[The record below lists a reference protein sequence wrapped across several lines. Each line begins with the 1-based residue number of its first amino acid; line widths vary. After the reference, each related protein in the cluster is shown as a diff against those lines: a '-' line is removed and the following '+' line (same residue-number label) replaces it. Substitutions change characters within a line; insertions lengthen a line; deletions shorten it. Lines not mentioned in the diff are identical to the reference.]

1 MYRMLWSALLLAA
14 AACDRQSPVASDQS
28 IAEDSLLAA
37 EVMSAKGDSNF
48 FGPVDDRVYTEDLAE
63 QKAAPKPKP
72 LPVVAKPRPA
82 PKQVPLLADVS
93 VPLSEMP
100 RRVER
105 EEKPAR
111 TGVISSGV
119 ALSVVTTER
128 ACGRT
133 FHGELVNSLR
143 GSNGVAIPS
152 GASATGEILSADKWG
167 SGLSVRIRSVRH
179 AGKSYRVNS
188 GSASVLVEV
197 KNGETCIPGS
207 TRIDVKTTEPLR
219 VVASMN

>member
-1 MYRMLWSALLLAA
+1 
-14 AACDRQSPVASDQS
+14 
-28 IAEDSLLAA
+28 
-37 EVMSAKGDSNF
+37 
-48 FGPVDDRVYTEDLAE
+48 VYNEDLAE
-63 QKAAPKPKP
+63 KKAAPKPVP
-72 LPVVAKPRPA
+72 IIVAKPKPQ

-100 RRVER
+100 RKT
-105 EEKPAR
+105 EKPAEKPR
-111 TGVISSGV
+111 REGIISSGV

-128 ACGRT
+128 ACGKT
-133 FHGELVNSLR
+133 FHGALANSLR
-143 GSNGVAIPS
+143 GSNDVVIPS
-152 GASATGEILSADKWG
+152 GASATGEILAADKWG

-179 AGKSYRVNS
+179 DGKSYPVNS

-219 VVASMN
+219 VASTN

>member
-1 MYRMLWSALLLAA
+1 MYRTLWSALLLAA
-14 AACDRQSPVASDQS
+14 AACDNQSPVASDQS

-37 EVMSAKGDSNF
+37 EVMSARGDSNF

-63 QKAAPKPKP
+63 KKVSPKPKP
-72 LPVVAKPRPA
+72 VPVIANPKAV

-100 RRVER
+100 RKVER
-105 EEKPAR
+105 EEKPVR
-111 TGVISSGV
+111 TGIISPG
-119 ALSVVTTER
+119 ARLAVVTGER
-128 ACGRT
+128 ACGKT
-133 FHGELVNSLR
+133 FHGALVSSLR
-143 GSNGVAIPS
+143 GSNDVVIPS
-152 GASATGEILSADKWG
+152 GATAIGEILAADKWG

-179 AGKSYRVNS
+179 GGRSYTVNS

-207 TRIDVKTTEPLR
+207 TRIDVKTTESLR
-219 VVASMN
+219 VASAN